1 MIAVTN
7 VALGLLAVGALAAV
21 VRLALGPTLAD
32 RVVATDTLL
41 TLLVIGTA
49 IHAARTGV
57 GTYLET
63 MLVVAVVGFLGT
75 AMLARYIERSEP

>member
-7 VALGLLAVGALAAV
+7 LALALLALGALAAAG
-21 VRLALGPTLAD
+21 RLAVGPTLAD

-41 TLLVIGTA
+41 TFLVIGTA
-49 IHAARTGV
+49 IHAARTGT
-57 GTYLET
+57 GTYLEV

-75 AMLARYIERSEP
+75 AMLARAIERRSP